1 MGIHDITIAPVGGT
15 VRVALG
21 GELVAQSDRALV
33 LDEAGL
39 PPRYYL
45 PREDVRAELLPSDHR
60 TWCPFKG
67 SAGYHSIGE
76 HENVVW
82 FYADPK
88 KRVAAIRDHVAFYG
102 ERAEIT
108 VT

>member
-1 MGIHDITIAPVGGT
+1 MGIHDITIEPVAGT
-15 VRVALG
+15 VRVTLD
-21 GELVAQSDRALV
+21 GELVAESERALV

-45 PREDVRAELLPSDHR
+45 PRDDIRAELLPSEHS

-67 SAGYHSIGE
+67 RAGYHSIGE
-76 HENVVW
+76 HENVAW
-82 FYADPK
+82 FYLEPK
-88 KRVAAIRDHVAFYG
+88 ERVAEIRDRVAFYG